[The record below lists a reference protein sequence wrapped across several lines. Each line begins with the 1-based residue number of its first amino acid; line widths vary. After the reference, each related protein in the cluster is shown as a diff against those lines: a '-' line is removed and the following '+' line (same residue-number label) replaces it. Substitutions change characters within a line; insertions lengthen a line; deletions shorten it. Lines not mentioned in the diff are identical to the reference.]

1 MVCVLLMHI
10 VTIDMVSLKTK
21 SSEVGNLVVD
31 KNLEVPTLVV
41 VRFVCKNIEFWC
53 EGFFSSNFIVLKSV
67 VLVL

>member
-21 SSEVGNLVVD
+21 STEVGNLVVE
-31 KNLEVPTLVV
+31 KNLEVLTLVV
-41 VRFVCKNIEFWC
+41 GRFVCKNIEFWF
-53 EGFFSSNFIVLKSV
+53 EGLFCSSLIVPKSV